1 MTSGTTPEFTL
12 NLQLVKL
19 TSNAQPIHIEA
30 NAAARAALASRF
42 GLASLDRLAADLEVS
57 RAGKGAL
64 VKGKFEAD
72 AVQSCII
79 SGEPLPV
86 SVKDEIALRYEPDT
100 TVASASGQE
109 IELEADALD
118 VIPMDGDSIDVAEAV
133 AQSLL
138 LALDPYPRASEEV
151 LARARRHLLSEEEA
165 AAVQAQAKAESS
177 PFAKLRPK

>member
-1 MTSGTTPEFTL
+1 MTVEFTL
-12 NLQLVKL
+12 KL
-19 TSNAQPIHIEA
+19 PLAKIGNHAQPVRIEA
-30 NAAARAALASRF
+30 TDAALKAVADRF
-42 GLASLDRLAADLEVS
+42 GLASLGRLIANLEVS

-64 VKGKFEAD
+64 VKGRFEAD

-86 SVKDEIALRYEPDT
+86 TVADDIELRFEPDT
-100 TVASASGQE
+100 SAPGQE
-109 IELEADALD
+109 VELEEAALD
-118 VIPMDGDSIDVAEAV
+118 VIPIDGDSIDLAEAV

-151 LARARRHLLSEEEA
+151 LARVRRHLLSEEEA
-165 AAVQAQAKAESS
+165 AEAEASSKAENN